1 MFGRVRLMFGWYQQL
16 MKILQSIKKGFFIK
30 QTIILFV
37 LNDWMCF
44 KAHVLIKI
52 HHSLAKKAM
61 TVVEKL
67 YISLIFS
74 VYKKCAIINTVASL

>member
-1 MFGRVRLMFGWYQQL
+1 
-16 MKILQSIKKGFFIK
+16 
-30 QTIILFV
+30 
-37 LNDWMCF
+37 MCF

-61 TVVEKL
+61 TVIEKF